1 VATLFT
7 KIINGDIPAKF
18 VHRDELCVVFMSINP
33 IATGHALVVP
43 IVEIDQWTD
52 LTQSLSQHLFA
63 IAAKVG
69 NAQKRAFGCERA
81 GLIIAGFE
89 VDHCHLHVIPTN
101 SISDLSFANAAS
113 HVESNE
119 LQEAARS
126 ISQHLEI

>member
-1 VATLFT
+1 MATLFT

>member
-113 HVESNE
+113 HVEGNE

>member
-52 LTQSLSQHLFA
+52 LSQSLSQHLFA

-113 HVESNE
+113 HVEGNE

>member
-1 VATLFT
+1 MATLFT

-52 LTQSLSQHLFA
+52 LSQSLSQHLFA

>member
-1 VATLFT
+1 MATLFT

-113 HVESNE
+113 HVEGNE

>member
-1 VATLFT
+1 MATLFT
-7 KIINGDIPAKF
+7 KIFNGDIPAKF

-33 IATGHALVVP
+33 IATGHTLVVP

-52 LTQSLSQHLFA
+52 LSQSLSQHLFA

-113 HVESNE
+113 HVEGNE
-119 LQEAARS
+119 LQEAANS

>member
-1 VATLFT
+1 MATLFT

-18 VHRDELCVVFMSINP
+18 LHRDELCVVFMSINP

-113 HVESNE
+113 RVESNE

>member
-1 VATLFT
+1 MATLFT

-18 VHRDELCVVFMSINP
+18 VHRDESCVVFMSINP

-52 LTQSLSQHLFA
+52 LSQSLSQHLFA
-63 IAAKVG
+63 IASKVG
-69 NAQKRAFGCERA
+69 NAQKRAFGCERV

-101 SISDLSFANAAS
+101 SMSDLSFANAAS
-113 HVESNE
+113 HIEGNE
-119 LQEAARS
+119 LQEAATS

>member
-18 VHRDELCVVFMSINP
+18 VHRDELSVVFMSINP

>member
-52 LTQSLSQHLFA
+52 LSQSLSQHLFA

-101 SISDLSFANAAS
+101 SISDLAFANAAS
-113 HVESNE
+113 HVESDE

>member
-52 LTQSLSQHLFA
+52 LSQSLSQHLFA

>member
-52 LTQSLSQHLFA
+52 LSQNLSQHLFA

>member
-18 VHRDELCVVFMSINP
+18 LHRDELCVVFMSINP

-113 HVESNE
+113 RVESNE